1 MDTKKIKGIVV
12 AAPAS
17 GSGKTTITLGL
28 LAALTRK
35 GIDTAA
41 FKIGPDFIDP
51 GLHGE
56 ITGQPG
62 RNLDGWMLDQNTNL
76 EIFSRGA
83 DGAKMAV
90 VEGVMGLYDGFSG
103 GSEAGS
109 TAQMAKWLGLP
120 VLLVVDAGR
129 MARSF
134 AAMVK
139 GFVEFDP
146 KVRFCGVV
154 ANNAGSPAHIRYLEE
169 AMADIS
175 EIALLGAIPKDAGVG
190 IPERHLGLFT
200 AEDKVISDQRTHA
213 LADLVSTHTDLDR
226 LITGL
231 DEIPL
236 KQLANRL
243 RPEPVVR
250 VAVAKD
256 PAFCFYYQDNL
267 DVLEEQ
273 GCQIVF
279 FSPVND
285 TDLPENI
292 HGIYLGGGY
301 PELYAQALSENL
313 SMRRALQTAVR
324 ADMPVYAECGGFM
337 YLCKSLEDQNGQIFE
352 MAGVF
357 GFQTVMAK
365 RLCALGYRQIR
376 FLKNTPL
383 DPAGTVVRGHEFHY
397 SFIRDPKADKTAP
410 DVYETADRAGKNR
423 TAPGWLTNQC
433 LGSYV
438 HLHFRSQPQ
447 TGRNFANAC
456 AEFQN
461 KRENI
466 HETPRN

>member
-1 MDTKKIKGIVV
+1 MKGIVV

-17 GSGKTTITLGL
+17 GSGKTTVTLGL

-41 FKIGPDFIDP
+41 FKVGPDFIDP

-62 RNLDGWMLDQNTNL
+62 RNLDGWMLEQDTNL
-76 EIFSRGA
+76 EIFARGA
-83 DGAKMAV
+83 TGANMAV

-103 GSEAGS
+103 ASEAGS

-134 AAMVK
+134 AALVK

-169 AMADIS
+169 AMEDVPG
-175 EIALLGAIPKDAGVG
+175 IAMLGAIPKDANAA

-200 AEDKVISDQRTHA
+200 AEDKVVCQQRIHA
-213 LADLVSTHTDLDR
+213 LADLVSTHIDLDG

-236 KQLANRL
+236 KQHADRP
-243 RPEPVVR
+243 RPEPAVR
-250 VAVAKD
+250 VAVARD

-267 DVLEEQ
+267 DVLEEH
-273 GCQIVF
+273 GCEIVF

-285 TDLPENI
+285 ADLPKDI

-301 PELYAQALSENL
+301 PELYAKALSENL
-313 SMRRALQTAVR
+313 PIRRAMLAAAR

-337 YLCKSLEDQNGQIFE
+337 YLCKSIEDQNGRIFE

-357 GFQTVMAK
+357 AFQTVMAK

-376 FLKNTPL
+376 FLENTPL
-383 DPAGTVVRGHEFHY
+383 GPAGTVMRGHEFHY
-397 SFIRDPKADKTAP
+397 SFIRDSKAAQTGR

-438 HLHFRSQPQ
+438 HLHFRSRPQ
-447 TGRNFANAC
+447 IGRHFANAC

-461 KRENI
+461 KRKNI
-466 HETPRN
+466 HETL